1 MEADADS
8 PDVLRAKYLENS
20 AARRRVY
27 VLPRVFT
34 SEQCAALRK
43 AVARAASEHGGWQTD
58 RHAAYSTTDLP
69 AISLPSKALCFVER
83 HVTRSALAHFARLH
97 GFEAS
102 DVYVKDLFFVRYF
115 CGEAGAQTAL
125 EMHSDGCLFSFN
137 IVLSPP
143 GSFDGGGTEFAHL
156 GPAGAII
163 DAAPTTRAQDVDA
176 AAAERLRA
184 RGGAGGATVRV
195 GEGDLVMHD
204 GAVRH
209 AGHGITRGERL
220 LLVGFC
226 EAVRSPMAR
235 VARERATGVRV
246 ADAVLALQ
254 LEALD
259 KRLTAQAARRR
270 SGGAESQVLEDAMA
284 LLYHGAAA
292 PVADEGGDDAR
303 GDSCECG
310 GELAR
315 VADDAREVIWEDDWS
330 IQPAK

>member
-8 PDVLRAKYLENS
+8 PDSRRAAYLQNT
-20 AARRRVY
+20 AARRCVH

-34 SEQCAALRK
+34 PEQCAALRK
-43 AVARAASEHGGWQTD
+43 AVSRAASEHGGWQTD

-69 AISLPSKALCFVER
+69 AIALPSKALCFVER
-83 HVTRSALAHFARLH
+83 HITRSALAHFARSH
-97 GFEAS
+97 GFEPT

-137 IVLSPP
+137 VVLSAA

-156 GPAGAII
+156 GPAGSIVAAAPPTCAGGV
-163 DAAPTTRAQDVDA
+163 DAAPA
-176 AAAERLRA
+176 RA
-184 RGGAGGATVRV
+184 RAPPTGGGGATVRA

-209 AGHGITRGERL
+209 AGRAITRGERL

-235 VARERATGVRV
+235 AERERATGVRA

-259 KRLTAQAARRR
+259 KRLKAQAARRS
-270 SGGAESQVLEDAMA
+270 SGGAEAQVLEDAMA
-284 LLYHGAAA
+284 LLYHGAPA
-292 PVADEGGDDAR
+292 PVAAEGGDDAR
-303 GDSCECG
+303 GECECG

-315 VADDAREVIWEDDWS
+315 VAEDSREVIWVDDWVDR
-330 IQPAK
+330 AK